1 MSDRIEVRNAERSGS
16 GKTRIAH
23 GTGGDPPRP
32 GRMTQDAD
40 SVKFV
45 AGQLAPDRDPY
56 LMPCAGGMPGD
67 GNGLTVT
74 VRDLGEVVI
83 LGGQGR
89 IVRGSETAILC
100 AAVQQ
105 HGRNVILDLSQVD
118 AIDAVG
124 VGALVALQA
133 AGIYLR
139 LDSPNQKVRD
149 VLRDTAL
156 ESIFE
161 ICETLTDDATE
172 EGNAE
177 DQSRGLVAS
186 GAGVTANR

>member
-1 MSDRIEVRNAERSGS
+1 
-16 GKTRIAH
+16 
-23 GTGGDPPRP
+23 
-32 GRMTQDAD
+32 
-40 SVKFV
+40 
-45 AGQLAPDRDPY
+45 
-56 LMPCAGGMPGD
+56 MPGD
-67 GNGLTVT
+67 GHVLTVS
-74 VRDLGEVVI
+74 VRDLGEAVI

-118 AIDAVG
+118 AIDGAG

-139 LDSPNQKVRD
+139 LVSANQKVRD

-156 ESIFE
+156 ESVFE
-161 ICETLTDDATE
+161 ICETLTGEAME
-172 EGNAE
+172 ESNPQ

-186 GAGVTANR
+186 GAGVKANR